1 MGYIENT
8 PTIWTK
14 PPRPWRQYPKR
25 RQSTSQEKCHQ
36 RHCKHDVNLNYIT
49 SDGLNK
55 QSTTHFPQS
64 ECLSHRIA
72 FLKRLKSRQL
82 GRARRFSWC
91 KISSS
96 GHFKCHNWFRSYKIL
111 GLIWRLM
118 VVKCHIS
125 YIFKSFSNPQF
136 HFIKTKPKQF
146 NLSYFFA

>member
-1 MGYIENT
+1 MA
-8 PTIWTK
+8 
-14 PPRPWRQYPKR
+14 
-25 RQSTSQEKCHQ
+25 QEKCHQ

-91 KISSS
+91 LPA
-96 GHFKCHNWFRSYKIL
+96 IL
-111 GLIWRLM
+111 NVIIDFD
-118 VVKCHIS
+118 HIK
-125 YIFKSFSNPQF
+125 FWDCFGD
-136 HFIKTKPKQF
+136 
-146 NLSYFFA
+146 